1 VISIDKQAKK
11 IALSMK
17 AVASGEYKSNYKAE
31 VAQPSTL
38 ADKLKGFK
46 V

>member
-1 VISIDKQAKK
+1 
-11 IALSMK
+11 MK
-17 AVASGEYKSNYKAE
+17 AVASGEYKSSYKPE
-31 VAQPSTL
+31 VAAPSTL